1 LAVKFGDKKCTKKA
15 PYVRQNT
22 EGRKTFLRYFI
33 DNIALMYRHMCTYI
47 YTNCLKERTIIMW
60 REKLVEIKKS
70 KGIKTRQIAE
80 LSGVSEKTVA
90 RILSGETDRPYM
102 DNLHDIAKVLEISL
116 DDLFAESRTAQLSS
130 ENLTNALDKVEQLS
144 AELELVR
151 AENTILKD
159 ENIVLKAKIEL
170 LEMQI
175 KHKDEIIALHN
186 YYNKLNN

>member
-1 LAVKFGDKKCTKKA
+1 
-15 PYVRQNT
+15 
-22 EGRKTFLRYFI
+22 
-33 DNIALMYRHMCTYI
+33 
-47 YTNCLKERTIIMW
+47 MW

-159 ENIVLKAKIEL
+159 ESIVLKAKVEL

>member
-1 LAVKFGDKKCTKKA
+1 
-15 PYVRQNT
+15 
-22 EGRKTFLRYFI
+22 
-33 DNIALMYRHMCTYI
+33 
-47 YTNCLKERTIIMW
+47 MW

-116 DDLFAESRTAQLSS
+116 DDLFADSRTAQLSS

-159 ENIVLKAKIEL
+159 ENIVLKAKVEL
-170 LEMQI
+170 LEMQL

>member
-1 LAVKFGDKKCTKKA
+1 
-15 PYVRQNT
+15 
-22 EGRKTFLRYFI
+22 
-33 DNIALMYRHMCTYI
+33 
-47 YTNCLKERTIIMW
+47 MW

-116 DDLFAESRTAQLSS
+116 DDLFAESRTAQLANEDISS
-130 ENLTNALDKVEQLS
+130 ALNRVEQLS
-144 AELELVR
+144 AELNLLRTEH
-151 AENTILKD
+151 TIVKD
-159 ENIVLKAKIEL
+159 ENTLLKAKIDL